1 MSVVVEFD
9 RGDLK
14 EMGSMFKKFWQK
26 IFGRTLTEEEL
37 YGRRMLV
44 EDKDCAIESIKN
56 IVAEEKLRLYRI
68 EEEARRRQRELEAK
82 IEKESRKNSN
92 GETVRSSIEAPP
104 LFATP
109 EFALSGVKADFIR
122 EQVAQA
128 KTFARTL
135 LEYVSSRCE
144 GKAKVCYA
152 RAGLSRQLYSKIISN
167 PELGVKK
174 RTVMQLC
181 IGLKL
186 PIEEANAFMA
196 VAGYCFSKSN
206 FEDMAFQWC
215 IKNGVYNIFD
225 VNDLLVVGACEP
237 ITIY

>member
-1 MSVVVEFD
+1 
-9 RGDLK
+9 
-14 EMGSMFKKFWQK
+14 MGSIFKSLWER

-37 YGRRMLV
+37 YGRRMFV
-44 EDKDCAIESIKN
+44 EDKSKAIESIKDV
-56 IVAEEKLRLYRI
+56 VAKEKLRLYQI
-68 EEEARRRQRELEAK
+68 EEEARRRRQQLEAEAK
-82 IEKESRKNSN
+82 KERQQNS
-92 GETVRSSIEAPP
+92 GDKGVRFSIATPSRSSDTR
-104 LFATP
+104 FS
-109 EFALSGVKADFIR
+109 LSSARVDFIR

-128 KTFARTL
+128 ETFARVL
-135 LEYVSSRCE
+135 LMYVSSRCE

-196 VAGYCFSKSN
+196 LAGYCFSKSH

-225 VNDLLVVGACEP
+225 VNDLLVAGTCEP

>member
-1 MSVVVEFD
+1 
-9 RGDLK
+9 
-14 EMGSMFKKFWQK
+14 MGSIFKSLWER

-37 YGRRMLV
+37 YGRRMFV
-44 EDKDCAIESIKN
+44 EDKSKAIESIKDV
-56 IVAEEKLRLYRI
+56 VAKEKLRLYQI

-82 IEKESRKNSN
+82 IEKERLKNSN
-92 GETVRSSIEAPP
+92 GETVRSSIEEPP
-104 LFATP
+104 LFADP
-109 EFALSGVKADFIR
+109 SYALTGKADFIR

-144 GKAKVCYA
+144 GKASLCYT

-196 VAGYCFSKSN
+196 LAGYCFSKSH

-225 VNDLLVVGACEP
+225 VNDLLVAGTCEP

>member
-1 MSVVVEFD
+1 
-9 RGDLK
+9 
-14 EMGSMFKKFWQK
+14 MGSMFKSLWER

-44 EDKDCAIESIKN
+44 EDKSKAIESIKN
-56 IVAEEKLRLYRI
+56 VVGEEKLRLYQI
-68 EEEARRRQRELEAK
+68 EEEVRRRKRELEAK
-82 IEKESRKNSN
+82 IEKERRKNSN

-104 LFATP
+104 LFASP

-128 KTFARTL
+128 KTFAKTL

-144 GKAKVCYA
+144 GVASVCYR

-215 IKNGVYNIFD
+215 IENDVYNIFD
-225 VNDLLVVGACEP
+225 VNDLLVAGTCEP

>member
-1 MSVVVEFD
+1 
-9 RGDLK
+9 
-14 EMGSMFKKFWQK
+14 MGSIFKSLWER

-44 EDKDCAIESIKN
+44 EDKSKAIESIKN
-56 IVAEEKLRLYRI
+56 VVAEEKLRLYQL
-68 EEEARRRQRELEAK
+68 EEEARRRKRELDAK
-82 IEKESRKNSN
+82 IEKVRRKNSN
-92 GETVRSSIEAPP
+92 GETVRSSIETPF
-104 LFATP
+104 LFADP
-109 EFALSGVKADFIR
+109 DFKLGSVKADFIR

-144 GKAKVCYA
+144 GEASACYR

-206 FEDMAFQWC
+206 FEDIAFQWC
-215 IKNGVYNIFD
+215 IENDVYNIFD
-225 VNDLLVVGACEP
+225 VNDLLVAGTCEP

>member
-1 MSVVVEFD
+1 
-9 RGDLK
+9 
-14 EMGSMFKKFWQK
+14 MGSMFKKFWQG

-37 YGRRMLV
+37 YGRRMLG
-44 EDKDCAIESIKN
+44 EDKSKAIESIKN
-56 IVAEEKLRLYRI
+56 VVAEEKLRLYQI
-68 EEEARRRQRELEAK
+68 EEEARLRRQQLEAEAK
-82 IEKESRKNSN
+82 KERQQNSSDKDVRFSIVTPGRSSYTRFSISSRK
-92 GETVRSSIEAPP
+92 V
-104 LFATP
+104 
-109 EFALSGVKADFIR
+109 DFIR
-122 EQVAQA
+122 EQVVHAE
-128 KTFARTL
+128 TFARVL
-135 LEYVSSRCE
+135 LRHVSSRCE
-144 GKAKVCYA
+144 GKASVCYA

-186 PIEEANAFMA
+186 SIEEANAFMA

-215 IKNGVYNIFD
+215 IENGVYNIFD
-225 VNDLLVVGACEP
+225 VNDLLVAGACEP

>member
-1 MSVVVEFD
+1 
-9 RGDLK
+9 
-14 EMGSMFKKFWQK
+14 MGSMFKMFWQK

-44 EDKDCAIESIKN
+44 EDKSKAIESIKN
-56 IVAEEKLRLYRI
+56 VVAEEKLRLYQI
-68 EEEARRRQRELEAK
+68 EIQEDARRRKREIEAK
-82 IEKESRKNSN
+82 IEKERRKNSN

-104 LFATP
+104 LFASP

-128 KTFARTL
+128 KTFAKTL

-144 GKAKVCYA
+144 GVASVCYR

-215 IKNGVYNIFD
+215 IENSEGGLSPQAKSGIK
-225 VNDLLVVGACEP
+225 
-237 ITIY
+237 

>member
-1 MSVVVEFD
+1 
-9 RGDLK
+9 
-14 EMGSMFKKFWQK
+14 MGSIFKSLWER

-37 YGRRMLV
+37 YGRRMFV
-44 EDKDCAIESIKN
+44 EDKSKAIESIKDV
-56 IVAEEKLRLYRI
+56 VAKEKLRLYQI
-68 EEEARRRQRELEAK
+68 EEEARRRRQQLEAEAK
-82 IEKESRKNSN
+82 KERQQNS
-92 GETVRSSIEAPP
+92 GDKGVRFSIATPSRSSDTR
-104 LFATP
+104 FS
-109 EFALSGVKADFIR
+109 LSSARVDFIR

-128 KTFARTL
+128 ETCARVL
-135 LEYVSSRCE
+135 LMYVSSRCE

-196 VAGYCFSKSN
+196 LAGYCFSKSH

-225 VNDLLVVGACEP
+225 VNDLLVAGTCEP

>member
-1 MSVVVEFD
+1 
-9 RGDLK
+9 
-14 EMGSMFKKFWQK
+14 MGSVFKNFLQR

-37 YGRRMLV
+37 YGRRMFG
-44 EDKDCAIESIKN
+44 EDKSKAIESIKN
-56 IVAEEKLRLYRI
+56 VVAEEKLRLYQL
-68 EEEARRRQRELEAK
+68 EEEARRRRQQLEADAK
-82 IEKESRKNSN
+82 KERRQNSSDKDVRFSIATP
-92 GETVRSSIEAPP
+92 GRSSVTR
-104 LFATP
+104 FS
-109 EFALSGVKADFIR
+109 LSSARVDFIR
-122 EQVAQA
+122 EQVAGVE
-128 KTFARTL
+128 TFARVL
-135 LEYVSSRCE
+135 LKYVSSRCE
-144 GKAKVCYA
+144 GKASLCYT

-196 VAGYCFSKSN
+196 LAGYCFSKSH

-225 VNDLLVVGACEP
+225 VNDLLVAGTCEP

>member
-1 MSVVVEFD
+1 
-9 RGDLK
+9 
-14 EMGSMFKKFWQK
+14 MGSVFKNFWQR

-44 EDKDCAIESIKN
+44 EDKSKAIESIKN
-56 IVAEEKLRLYRI
+56 VVAEEKLRLYQL
-68 EEEARRRQRELEAK
+68 EVEARRRRQQLEAEAK
-82 IEKESRKNSN
+82 KERRQNSSDKDTRFSIATP
-92 GETVRSSIEAPP
+92 GRSSDTR
-104 LFATP
+104 FS
-109 EFALSGVKADFIR
+109 LSSMIIDIR
-122 EQVAQA
+122 EQVAPA
-128 KTFARTL
+128 DTFVRVL
-135 LEYVSSRCE
+135 LMYVSSRCE
-144 GKAKVCYA
+144 GKASVCYR

-196 VAGYCFSKSN
+196 LAGYCFSKSH

-225 VNDLLVVGACEP
+225 VNDLLVAGACEP